1 MFEVA
6 FKNGDVAVAAMAA
19 HPSHPPTELN
29 IKNVEIDFTPAASPL
44 ASGLL
49 GGIFKS
55 H

>member
-6 FKNGDVAVAAMAA
+6 FKNGDVAAMAVAA
-19 HPSHPPTELN
+19 HPPTELN

>member
-6 FKNGDVAVAAMAA
+6 FKNGDVAAMAVAA
-19 HPSHPPTELN
+19 HPGPTELN

-49 GGIFKS
+49 GGILKS